1 MLFGRTQKNPI
12 KIADKGVVEWKYAT
26 CGYCST
32 GCSIEVGIDAE
43 GEPVASRGVADADVN
58 RGKLCIKGIF
68 EQKLSPQPRG
78 RDNKPLLRAQR
89 FEPFREASWD
99 EALDKVGAETRRIQD
114 TYGRDAFAIVST
126 GRIMPEALHT
136 MG

>member
-1 MLFGRTQKNPI
+1 MLFGRNQKNPI

-32 GCSIEVGIDAE
+32 GCSIEVGIDAG

-68 EQKLSPQPRG
+68 EHELFRQPPGRG
-78 RDNKPLLRAQR
+78 NKPPLRAQR
-89 FEPFREASWD
+89 FAPFRE
-99 EALDKVGAETRRIQD
+99 TR
-114 TYGRDAFAIVST
+114 S
-126 GRIMPEALHT
+126 EEHT
-136 MG
+136 SEL